1 MQDLPFGHASSRAVL
16 VVALAVLGAQV
27 PSVCAQENWK
37 PNRPVTLIAPNAPGG
52 TSDRT
57 ARELQRIIQKH
68 RLVEIPINV
77 VNRPGGNGTIALN
90 QLHAHPGDGHVLLI
104 STSANL
110 IARIAGLAP
119 YSHADFTPLSLMM
132 EEYFGINVR
141 AESPVQSA
149 HDLLDRLKKNPA
161 ALSFGSASIAGNN
174 YTSLLL
180 ALKKGGVDVRHL
192 KTVTFAGG
200 GQSVMALL
208 GGHVDAIST
217 GLSNMA
223 DQLQQGRVRTLVVT
237 GPRRMGGPFA
247 AVPTWKEVGVDVVQT
262 SWRGIMAPKGL
273 NRAQVAYWD
282 SVFRKVTETEDWK
295 TEMQENYWANI
306 YAGAVESKRRMDEE
320 YAEQKQ
326 ILTELGMAKTQ

>member
-1 MQDLPFGHASSRAVL
+1 MFHRFPTRSAFAA
-16 VVALAVLGAQV
+16 ALCAAAALDTAAL
-27 PSVCAQENWK
+27 AQENWK
-37 PNRPVTLIAPNAPGG
+37 PTRPVTLIAANAPGG

-57 ARELQRIIQKH
+57 AREIQRIIQKH
-68 RLVEIPINV
+68 RLVEVPISI
-77 VNRPGGNGTIALN
+77 VNRPGGNGTLALN
-90 QLHAHPGDGHVLLI
+90 QHHTHPGDPHILLV

-110 IARIAGLAP
+110 IAHIAGLAP

-141 AESPVQSA
+141 AGSPVESA
-149 HDLLDRLKKNPA
+149 RDMLDRLRKNPG
-161 ALSFGSASIAGNN
+161 ALSFGSASVAGNN
-174 YTSLLL
+174 YTSLVL
-180 ALKKGGVDVRHL
+180 ALKKGGVDVKQL
-192 KTVTFAGG
+192 KTVSFAGG

-223 DQLQQGRVRTLVVT
+223 DQLAQGRVRTLVVT

-262 SWRGIMAPKGL
+262 SWRGIMGARGL
-273 NRAQVAYWD
+273 TPAQIAYWD
-282 SVFRKVTETEDWK
+282 GVLRKVTQTEDWK
-295 TEMQENYWANI
+295 TEVQENYWANI
-306 YAGAVESKRRMDEE
+306 YAGAAESRRRMDEE

-326 ILTELGMAKTQ
+326 LLVELGMAKP